1 MNSPPPA
8 GAGINLGGRGQQ
20 RQQQQGEG
28 VLSSTSSTSDAID
41 FNGGAHVQWRPSSAS
56 PTTPAPHFLSMA
68 NRGRSAASAAADAT
82 NHNGNHVARL
92 PNGACNNNAAGDSG
106 YVEDI
111 YAKVGTC

>member
-1 MNSPPPA
+1 MNSPPLA
-8 GAGINLGGRGQQ
+8 GAGINPGGRG
-20 RQQQQGEG
+20 QQQGEG

-41 FNGGAHVQWRPSSAS
+41 FNGGAHAQWRPSSAS
-56 PTTPAPHFLSMA
+56 PTSPAPHFLSMP
-68 NRGRSAASAAADAT
+68 NRGRSAASAADAT

-106 YVEDI
+106 CVEDI